1 MEKMWWPLRLIA
13 STVRDTFLNWHL
25 GQGSFDIQRL
35 TGLILTG
42 YLVMHIGIISTGLAI
57 WGGAETF
64 NGVMEAMHNRVIL
77 VMEILL
83 ILCVVFH
90 MLNGLRITVVD
101 FFSLS
106 KLQNKMLWWTGVATI
121 LLMLYVIW
129 GVLPR
134 FAEMAG

>member
-1 MEKMWWPLRLIA
+1 MWWPFKLIA
-13 STVRDTFLNWHL
+13 STIRDTFLNRHL

-42 YLVMHIGIISTGLAI
+42 YLVVHIGVISTALAV

-64 NGVMEAMHNRVIL
+64 NRVMEATHNPVVL
-77 VMEILL
+77 VLELLL

-90 MLNGLRITVVD
+90 MLNGIRITVVD

-106 KLQNKMLWWTGVATI
+106 KLQDRMLWWTGLGTI
-121 LLMLYVIW
+121 LLMLYIVW

-134 FAEMAG
+134 FGHMTG